1 MDFSHSINGG
11 VCKITMTGKLMF
23 SDNQRFKDIIAI
35 LRNHDVSSIIL
46 DFKQVEFID
55 SAGLGMLLMARE
67 EATNANKELVLS
79 NPQGQ
84 VKKMFEITKFT
95 NIFIIINS

>member
-11 VCKITMTGKLMF
+11 VCKIAMTGKLMF